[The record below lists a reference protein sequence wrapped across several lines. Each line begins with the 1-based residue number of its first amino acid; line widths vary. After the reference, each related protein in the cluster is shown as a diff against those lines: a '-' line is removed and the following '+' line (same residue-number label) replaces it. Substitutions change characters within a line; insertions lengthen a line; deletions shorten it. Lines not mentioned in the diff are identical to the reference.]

1 MKKHD
6 VVENAQFVSYWVDDS
21 KDKNKKLCYCGYK
34 DMHGNVYHEEI
45 TMEEKLFWEK
55 TYGKIP
61 YVFSSYF
68 CVIFISLPVLPL
80 SCRLV
85 PAFCHNSLSA
95 CSQCR

>member
-55 TYGKIP
+55 TYGKI
-61 YVFSSYF
+61 FMTS
-68 CVIFISLPVLPL
+68 CFILIGL
-80 SCRLV
+80 SIV
-85 PAFCHNSLSA
+85 VAV
-95 CSQCR
+95 CSIAELLKTLELLQLQFL